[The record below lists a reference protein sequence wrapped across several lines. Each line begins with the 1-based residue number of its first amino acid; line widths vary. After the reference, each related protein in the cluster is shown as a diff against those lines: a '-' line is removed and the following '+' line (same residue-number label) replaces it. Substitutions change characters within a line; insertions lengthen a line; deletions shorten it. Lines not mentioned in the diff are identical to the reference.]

1 MELLLG
7 ISITAFL
14 TVVSLDVAQHR
25 RENLKH
31 LKMSHNERH

>member
-14 TVVSLDVAQHR
+14 AVVSLDVAQHR
-25 RENLKH
+25 RKHLKH
-31 LKMSHNERH
+31 LKMSHNEHN